1 VPRRENL
8 LSFYCFLY
16 RAFAI
21 LLNFIG
27 IALFNHITL
36 LNFNYV
42 LQLAFPDS
50 YRDGKFTIYQPI
62 ILYRK
67 FSAHNIFTGQAMLPQ
82 GNVLIT
88 DASGVVK
95 EITALKD
102 AGDGI
107 EFFDGLL
114 CPGFVN
120 AHCHLELSHLK
131 GLIPEK
137 TGLVDFV
144 FKIIT
149 ERHLA
154 YRQAGFAE
162 EEILAA
168 IETAEN
174 EMLQNGIVAVGD
186 ICNNTLTIPQ
196 KKKQRLQYHNFIEV
210 SGFVPALA
218 QDRFDKASS
227 ILAAYQSLEKNDR
240 RASFGQHSM
249 FNVQCSTLS
258 PHAPYSVSPQLFEL
272 INSATENNIVT
283 IHNQETFAEDDFIK
297 NKTGDF
303 LRLYQKMGIDISFYE
318 PSGKSSLQT
327 WLPYFNKNQS
337 IILVH
342 NVTTQAGDIAFAKLP
357 IAGCLLP
364 IFFCLC
370 PNANL
375 YITNTLPNVNMLM
388 EQDCNI
394 ILGTDSLAS
403 NHQLNILEE
412 IKTLHKNFP
421 AIELQTMLQW
431 ATINGAKALQMENVL
446 GSFEKNK
453 KPGVVL
459 IEGVENLQ
467 INKNSTSKRVL

>member
-1 VPRRENL
+1 L
-8 LSFYCFLY
+8 CFVL
-16 RAFAI
+16 
-21 LLNFIG
+21 
-27 IALFNHITL
+27 ITIRTG
-36 LNFNYV
+36 
-42 LQLAFPDS
+42 D
-50 YRDGKFTIYQPI
+50 KFTIYQPI
-62 ILYRK
+62 ILFRK

-95 EITALKD
+95 EIIALKD
-102 AGDGI
+102 AGDDI

-149 ERHLA
+149 ERH
-154 YRQAGFAE
+154 FAE
-162 EEILAA
+162 KEILAA

-174 EMLQNGIVAVGD
+174 EMLNNGIVAVGD
-186 ICNNTLTIPQ
+186 ICNNTLTILQ
-196 KKKQRLQYHNFIEV
+196 KKKQRLLYHNFIEV

-218 QDRFDKASS
+218 QDRFDKARV
-227 ILAAYQSLEKNDR
+227 ILGAYQSIEENI
-240 RASFGQHSM
+240 QYSM

-272 INSATENNIVT
+272 LNNATANNIVT
-283 IHNQETFAEDDFIK
+283 IHNQETEAEEDFIK

-303 LRLYQKMGIDISFYE
+303 LKLYENLGIDISFFK
-318 PSGKSSLQT
+318 PSGKSSLQS
-327 WLPYFNKNQS
+327 WYPHLNKNQS
-337 IILVH
+337 TILVH
-342 NVTTQAGDIAFAKLP
+342 NVTTKKEDIEFIKLSPKKSGQATINHSTGSFGQLST
-357 IAGCLLP
+357 L
-364 IFFCLC
+364 FFCLC

-412 IKTLHKNFP
+412 IKTLRKNFP
-421 AIELQTMLQW
+421 DIKLETMLQW
-431 ATINGAKALQMENVL
+431 ATVNGAKALQMENVL

-459 IEGVENLQ
+459 IEAIENLQ
-467 INKNSTSKRVL
+467 LHKTSTSKRVL

>member
-1 VPRRENL
+1 VINSRT
-8 LSFYCFLY
+8 
-16 RAFAI
+16 
-21 LLNFIG
+21 G
-27 IALFNHITL
+27 
-36 LNFNYV
+36 
-42 LQLAFPDS
+42 
-50 YRDGKFTIYQPI
+50 GKFTIYQPI

-67 FSAHNIFTGQAMLPQ
+67 FSAHNIFTGYAMLPQ

-95 EITALKD
+95 EIIALKD
-102 AGDGI
+102 AGDDI

-137 TGLVDFV
+137 TGIVDFV

-149 ERHLA
+149 ERH
-154 YRQAGFAE
+154 FAE
-162 EEILAA
+162 EQILAA

-186 ICNNTLTIPQ
+186 ICNNTLTISQ
-196 KKKQRLQYHNFIEV
+196 KKKQRLLYHNFIEV
-210 SGFVPALA
+210 SGFVPELA
-218 QDRFDKASS
+218 QDRFDKASA
-227 ILAAYQSLEKNDR
+227 ILGAYRSLEENI
-240 RASFGQHSM
+240 QHPM

-258 PHAPYSVSPQLFEL
+258 PHAPYSVSPRLFEL
-272 INSATENNIVT
+272 INSATANNIIT
-283 IHNQETFAEDDFIK
+283 IHNQETLAEEDFIK

-303 LRLYQKMGIDISFYE
+303 LRLYEKMGIDISFFK

-327 WLPYFNKNQS
+327 WLPYLNKNQS
-337 IILVH
+337 TILVH
-342 NVTTQAGDIAFAKLP
+342 NVTTSEEDIEFAKLST
-357 IAGCLLP
+357 INYQLSTFLC
-364 IFFCLC
+364 IC
-370 PNANL
+370 PNANV

-421 AIELQTMLQW
+421 VVALQTMLQW

-459 IEGVENLQ
+459 IEGIENLQ
-467 INKNSTSKRVL
+467 LHKNSTSKRIL